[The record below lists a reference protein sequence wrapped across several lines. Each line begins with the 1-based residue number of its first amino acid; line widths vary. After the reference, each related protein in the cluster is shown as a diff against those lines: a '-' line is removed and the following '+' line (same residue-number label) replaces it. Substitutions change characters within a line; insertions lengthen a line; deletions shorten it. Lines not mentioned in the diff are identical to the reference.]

1 MSKNITLIYPKC
13 QDEVRSKRLNF
24 ILAEVLKG
32 YTVRTI
38 DCIEQLCDLQNQR
51 ILFAIPV
58 GVSGVNLQYY
68 RFLKEMRLQKDLFR
82 GSVACVLVDGESEL
96 YTKSVARELMLTANM
111 AGCTFP
117 GRALVEGTESL
128 QNFHIQATNRQTDN
142 ETAYLLAA
150 KELVERLVQFHVEQK
165 QEPRLLVLHAS
176 NHKTSNTLTLWKEV
190 EQYLSDWQIQ
200 EISLQNG
207 TIMDCCGCPFVTCK
221 HFSEMGSCFYGGVI
235 AEEIYPAILR
245 ADALMILAPNYNDA
259 VSANISA
266 FINRLT
272 ALFRKTA
279 FYNKA
284 VYAIVVSGYSGGNII
299 AEQILG
305 AMSMNKTFL
314 LPPDFAMIE
323 TANDPNSIM
332 QVADIKER
340 AAEYAKRMNELHLRK

>member
-1 MSKNITLIYPKC
+1 MKQTITLIYPKC
-13 QDEVRSKRLNF
+13 EDEVRSKRLNF
-24 ILAEVLKG
+24 ILREVLKE
-32 YTVRTI
+32 YEVRLI
-38 DCIEQLCDLQNQR
+38 DHVEALCDLQNQK

-58 GVSGVNLQYY
+58 GVSGINLQYY
-68 RFLKEMRLQKDLFR
+68 RFLKEMRLQKDMFS
-82 GSVACVLVDGESEL
+82 GSVGGILVDGESEL
-96 YTKSVARELMLTANM
+96 YTKSVSRELMLTANM

-128 QNFHIQATNRQTDN
+128 QNFHIQATNLHTDN
-142 ETAYLLAA
+142 KTAYVLAA
-150 KELVERLVQFHVEQK
+150 KEMVKRVVQFRGEK
-165 QEPRLLVLHAS
+165 KNKPRLLVLHAS
-176 NHKTSNTLTLWKEV
+176 NHTTSNTLTLWQEV
-190 EQYLSDWQIQ
+190 GKYLGDWDIQ
-200 EISLQNG
+200 EISLRNG
-207 TIMDCCGCPFVTCK
+207 TIMDCCGCPFITCK

-245 ADALMILAPNYNDA
+245 ADAVMILAPNYNDA

-284 VYAIVVSGYSGGNII
+284 IYALVVSGYSGGNIV

-305 AMSMNKTFL
+305 AMSMNKTFR
-314 LPPDFAMIE
+314 LPAHFAMIE

-332 QVADIKER
+332 QVDGITKRIEK
-340 AAEYAKRMNELHLRK
+340 YANRMNEVFLRN